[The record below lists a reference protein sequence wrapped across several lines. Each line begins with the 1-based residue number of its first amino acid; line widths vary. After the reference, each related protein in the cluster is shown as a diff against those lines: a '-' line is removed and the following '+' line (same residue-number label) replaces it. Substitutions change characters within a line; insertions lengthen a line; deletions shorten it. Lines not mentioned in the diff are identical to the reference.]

1 MAAPDKHLRGWV
13 YSKLNGMVVSGKT
26 ITTSDSR
33 VPNNTDAYIIM
44 STIDKANPQETKCG
58 RVWNA
63 TLNLDLVTVYVG
75 NNGSRLLV
83 EAIQD
88 EVLTRLVNPSITGFT
103 VQDYYIDFGPDISIP
118 QDTQSIYRKILI
130 LNFKLK

>member
-1 MAAPDKHLRGWV
+1 MAPDKHIRGWV
-13 YSKLNGMVVSGKT
+13 YGKLNGMVVNGKT

-33 VPNNTDAYIIM
+33 VPNNTDAYVIM
-44 STIDKANPQETKCG
+44 STIDKAFPQETKCG
-58 RVWNA
+58 RVWNV
-63 TLNLDLVTVYVG
+63 TLNLDLVTIYLG

-88 EVLTRLVNPSITGFT
+88 EVISRLQNPTITGFT
-103 VQDYYIDFGPDISIP
+103 VQDYYIDFAADISIP

-130 LNFKLK
+130 LTFKLK